1 MDGQTSRQTDRL
13 DVGKQDD
20 KPNESMIIGF
30 VDNWRVELF
39 PLGVFVRW
47 FSLRHSSLE
56 GSAHARDD
64 ISRCFHDLYVRT
76 RANLRTRMRMTRRN
90 AIYFLVSLNKKKKKQ
105 PRETGNE
112 RVAQRRVKKKNFP
125 RRRDDRT
132 FQARIGSSCANAD
145 QGVVFFEKF
154 SSDFYFARFR
164 MAWADKFLRGFFAD
178 DDSFISELSR
188 CRTNLLSLIFSPS
201 YRFFNFFFSFYLLFF
216 LQLL

>member
-112 RVAQRRVKKKNFP
+112 RVAQRRVKKKKFP
-125 RRRDDRT
+125 PTTRRSNLPGTHRKQLRE
-132 FQARIGSSCANAD
+132 RGSGCCLLREVFVWFLLRQVSN
-145 QGVVFFEKF
+145 GVG
-154 SSDFYFARFR
+154 R
-164 MAWADKFLRGFFAD
+164 
-178 DDSFISELSR
+178 
-188 CRTNLLSLIFSPS
+188 
-201 YRFFNFFFSFYLLFF
+201 
-216 LQLL
+216 